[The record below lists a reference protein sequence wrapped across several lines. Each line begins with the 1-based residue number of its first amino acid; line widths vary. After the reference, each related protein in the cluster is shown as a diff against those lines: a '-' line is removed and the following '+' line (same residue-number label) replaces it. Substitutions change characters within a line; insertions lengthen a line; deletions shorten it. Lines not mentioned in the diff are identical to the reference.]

1 MLDKQK
7 LRTKLL
13 KELGTW
19 NCKSCFICGKG
30 INRSDIE
37 EGNFEKID
45 KKYIHSSCFNNH
57 IPRLD

>member
-13 KELGTW
+13 KELGNW

-37 EGNFEKID
+37 QGNFEKID
-45 KKYIHSSCFNNH
+45 KKYIHSNNQE
-57 IPRLD
+57 